1 MTFTAENDDMTDL
14 DIIDAAARMGVA
26 LDVALS
32 AIALCSDPDERDYYA
47 ANGFRAL
54 FAAAETL
61 YNEVPHA

>member
-1 MTFTAENDDMTDL
+1 MSDL
-14 DIIDAAARMGVA
+14 DIIDAAARMGIDFETA
-26 LDVALS
+26 LN
-32 AIALCSDPDERDYYA
+32 AIALCVDPDEREYYA